1 MDNAWGRWNQRG
13 QATVEHVGI
22 TLVVALLMAAMALW
36 ASGVVRVPDHPPA
49 IIARVTAPLGAVVAR
64 GYPVAQG
71 LSRQSATDMAARRGQ
86 PGLLHRLG
94 DGFLSWGALNVDGEL
109 EALGGFTDEVLSQ
122 AEGLIRHPLE
132 TAAGIFGQGRMTPAR
147 QVVSSS
153 GDISRDALGI
163 GDRPLRESFLKISR
177 AAGAMAADWLILRG
191 ARFLRSRVIEAVRR
205 R

>member
-49 IIARVTAPLGAVVAR
+49 IIARVTAPLGAVVAQSP
-64 GYPVAQG
+64 PVAQG
-71 LSRQSATDMAARRGQ
+71 LSRQLATDMAARRGE
-86 PGLLHRLG
+86 PGLLHRVW

-109 EALGGFTDEVLSQ
+109 EALGGFTDEVRSQ

-132 TAAGIFGQGRMTPAR
+132 TAAGIFGQGRMAPAR
-147 QVVSSS
+147 QVVSSG
-153 GDISRDALGI
+153 GDIARDALGI
-163 GDRPLRESFLKISR
+163 GDRPLRESFLQISR

-191 ARFLRSRVIEAVRR
+191 ARFLRIRAIEAVRR

>member
-1 MDNAWGRWNQRG
+1 MDNALGRWNQRG

-22 TLVVALLMAAMALW
+22 TLVVALLMAGMALW

-49 IIARVTAPLGAVVAR
+49 IIARVTAPLGAVAAE
-64 GYPVAQG
+64 GPSMAGG
-71 LSRQSATDMAARRGQ
+71 LSRQLATDMAARQGQ
-86 PGLLHRLG
+86 PGLLRRVWN
-94 DGFLSWGALNVDGEL
+94 GFLSWGVLNVDGEI
-109 EALGGFTDEVLSQ
+109 EALGGFTDEVRSQ

-132 TAAGIFGQGRMTPAR
+132 TAAGIFGQGRMGPAR
-147 QVVSSS
+147 QLVGSG
-153 GDISRDALGI
+153 GDIARDALGI

-191 ARFLRSRVIEAVRR
+191 ARILRIRAIEAVRR

>member
-49 IIARVTAPLGAVVAR
+49 IIARVTAPLGAVVAQ
-64 GYPVAQG
+64 GYPVADG
-71 LSRQSATDMAARRGQ
+71 LSRQFATDMEARPGQ
-86 PGLLHRLG
+86 PGLLHRVW

-109 EALGGFTDEVLSQ
+109 EALGGFTDEVRSQ
-122 AEGLIRHPLE
+122 AEGFIRHPLE

-147 QVVSSS
+147 QVVSSG
-153 GDISRDALGI
+153 GDIARDALGI
-163 GDRPLRESFLKISR
+163 GDRPLRESFLRISR
-177 AAGAMAADWLILRG
+177 AAGAMAADWLIVRG
-191 ARFLRSRVIEAVRR
+191 ARFLRVRAIEAVRR

>member
-86 PGLLHRLG
+86 PGLLHRLW